1 MCFAVLKF
9 VDFDTGV
16 ITTLRSHDGDFN
28 ISGNNITVTMTANR
42 HYGVIISAVNAAGT
56 AIHFR
61 EIGWLISLVSYNFLW
76 ILLYP

>member
-16 ITTLRSHDGDFN
+16 ITTLRSHGGD
-28 ISGNNITVTMTANR
+28 SGNSITVTMTANR
-42 HYGVIISAVNAAGT
+42 HYGVTISAVNAAGT
-56 AIHFR
+56 ATHFR